1 MTNKKKKGRKTLCR
15 KNTGTLSAEDA
26 RWTCIKYGGKKGE
39 RGEKR
44 DSSDQAWNKERTG
57 NVGRK
62 KRRINVVGTEQSMHD
77 RKSTEDEYGKKEA
90 RKEVKYE

>member
-1 MTNKKKKGRKTLCR
+1 MKTPEGHVL
-15 KNTGTLSAEDA
+15 NME
-26 RWTCIKYGGKKGE
+26 GKREGDGE
-39 RGEKR
+39 RR
-44 DSSDQAWNKERTG
+44 NSSDQAWNKERTG

-77 RKSTEDEYGKKEA
+77 RKSTEDEYGRKEA